1 MRTKA
6 PRPSID
12 IDFKEAAMTFVKV
25 EQHGGPEAYVQ
36 VDNEELVPAEGQILV
51 ELSVSGVNFLDVVQ
65 RRKALP
71 TPFRA
76 GVEGVGR
83 VVSTGDG
90 VTDFEVGTRVGWMAG
105 GQGSFSQFALV
116 QAAKAVPIPDDI
128 DDETG
133 VAALMQGITAHY
145 LTTDTHAVTSGDVV
159 VVHAAAGGLGQLLT
173 QVAVLKGAT
182 VIGTTSS
189 EEKAEIARANGA
201 SHVFGYEDFADKTL
215 EVTDGIG
222 ATVIY
227 DGVGKTTFDDD
238 LTAVRTRGTIVVVGN
253 ASGPVDP
260 VDVNTLNTS
269 GSLFLTRPTV
279 ADHVRTAAEI
289 RSRTDEIFAWIR
301 NGDLTMNVG
310 ARYPIAEVTD
320 AFAALE
326 SRATTGKVVL
336 EH

>member
-1 MRTKA
+1 
-6 PRPSID
+6 
-12 IDFKEAAMTFVKV
+12 MTFVKV

-36 VDNEELVPAEGQILV
+36 VENEDLTLGRGQVLV

-65 RRKALP
+65 RRAALP

-83 VVSTGDG
+83 ISAVGDG
-90 VTDFEVGTRVGWMAG
+90 VTDLAVGARVGWMTG

-116 QAAKAVPIPDDI
+116 QADKAVVLPDDI
-128 DDETG
+128 DDETA

-145 LTTDTHAVTSGDVV
+145 LTSDTYSVSTGDVV
-159 VVHAAAGGLGQLLT
+159 LVHAAAGGLGQLLT

-189 EEKAEIARANGA
+189 EERAETARRNGA
-201 SHVFGYEDFADKTL
+201 AHVFGYEDFAEKTL
-215 EVTDGIG
+215 EVTDGVG
-222 ATVIY
+222 ASVIY
-227 DGVGKTTFDDD
+227 DGVGATTFDND

-253 ASGPVDP
+253 AGGPVPP

-279 ADHVRTAAEI
+279 ADHVRTPEEI
-289 RSRTDEIFAWIR
+289 RGRTDEIFTWIR
-301 NGDLTMNVG
+301 DGDLSVTIG
-310 ARYPIAEVTD
+310 ARYPIAEVGA
-320 AFAALE
+320 AFTALE
-326 SRATTGKVVL
+326 SRATTGKIVL